1 MPRSPQEPVLSILAA
16 DRMLS
21 LKLGKQGFVD
31 PRLPGFFV
39 ESRLQLKQ
47 LLLSELGARV
57 SLCAYLLSKLQGLEE
72 LADAGTNNSCI
83 HDGRMWLA
91 LL

>member
-1 MPRSPQEPVLSILAA
+1 
-16 DRMLS
+16 MLS

-31 PRLPGFFV
+31 PCLRGFFV
-39 ESRLQLKQ
+39 ESRLQRKQ
-47 LLLSELGARV
+47 LLLCELGARV
-57 SLCAYLLSKLQGLEE
+57 SLCAYLLSKLQGLGE

-83 HDGRMWLA
+83 HDGRMCLA